1 MVGWR
6 IRGKR
11 EARKRKEADERRED
25 GQAAAEGVEG
35 KEKCGGAPVPCARAG
50 VHVLRG
56 VPSAQKK
63 ARLLQLFDKHL
74 LQTLRQTKAFW

>member
-1 MVGWR
+1 M
-6 IRGKR
+6 
-11 EARKRKEADERRED
+11 
-25 GQAAAEGVEG
+25 GQAAAEGCGRQGENV
-35 KEKCGGAPVPCARAG
+35 GGAPVPCARAG